1 VVTRASQGG
10 STVTVGTAFFPRQ
23 QELNTKLAW
32 GEWSGYYSPA
42 VYADFHDIEYNAV
55 REAAAVIDTTPLYKY
70 VVRGKDAGRLMD
82 RVMTRD
88 ISKLRLDR
96 VFYTPWCDEDG
107 KLIDDGTIARVGED
121 TYRVTAADQMYRWF
135 GMNATDLEVEI
146 EDVTD
151 SLAAIALQ
159 GKLSREVLEEAT
171 GRDWSDV
178 PYFGRR
184 VTTIDG
190 VEVDVT
196 RTGYTGDRGYELWIP
211 WDAGVQV
218 WDAVFEAG
226 GAYGIQPAG
235 IRALDVCRVEAGLIL
250 AEVEFSSARHVTSA
264 ELKYSPFEVGLG
276 RLVELNKAA
285 PFVGKRAL
293 QAEQRAG
300 GPARRLVGLELDWSG
315 IEGLY
320 AKHDLA
326 PAVSPLVHRDPV
338 PVYKEAKQVGRAT
351 SITWGPTIK
360 KMVGFGSVEKGLDG
374 PGTRLSVEWSV
385 EGERGKVGA
394 TVVKTPF
401 LDLERKR
408 T

>member
-1 VVTRASQGG
+1 M
-10 STVTVGTAFFPRQ
+10 TVGTAFFPRQ
-23 QELNTKLAW
+23 EELNTKLAW
-32 GEWSGYYSPA
+32 GEWSGYYAPA

-55 REAAAVIDTTPLYKY
+55 REAAAAIDTSPLYKY
-70 VVRGKDAGRLMD
+70 VVKGRDAGRLMD

-88 ISKLRLDR
+88 ISKLRIDR

-107 KLIDDGTIARVGED
+107 KLIDDGTIARIAENE
-121 TYRVTAADQMYRWF
+121 YRVTAADQMYRWF
-135 GMNATDLEVEI
+135 LMNGTDLDVEV

-151 SLAAIALQ
+151 ALAALALQ
-159 GKLSREVLEEAT
+159 GKLSREVLERAT
-171 GRDWSDV
+171 GEDWSDV

-218 WDAVFEAG
+218 WDAVFAAG
-226 GAYGIQPAG
+226 ADFGIHPAG

-250 AEVEFSSARHVTSA
+250 AEVEFSSARHVTSP

-276 RLVELNKAA
+276 RLVELGKASD
-285 PFVGKRAL
+285 FVGRRAL
-293 QAEQRAG
+293 LAEQRAG
-300 GPARRLVGLELDWSG
+300 GPPRRLVGLELDWSG

-320 AKHDLA
+320 SKHELA
-326 PAVSPLVHRDPV
+326 PAVSPMVHRDPV
-338 PVYKEAKQVGRAT
+338 PVYKEGKQVGRAT
-351 SITWGPTIK
+351 SVCWGPTIK
-360 KMVGFGSVEKGLDG
+360 KMVGFGSIDKGFEA
-374 PGTRLSVEWSV
+374 PGTRVSVEWSV

>member
-1 VVTRASQGG
+1 
-10 STVTVGTAFFPRQ
+10 VTVGTAFFPRQ

-32 GEWSGYYSPA
+32 GEWSGYYAPA

-55 REAAAVIDTTPLYKY
+55 REAAAAIDTSPLYKY

-88 ISKLRLDR
+88 ISKLRVDR
-96 VFYTPWCDEDG
+96 VYYTPWCDEDG
-107 KLIDDGTIARVGED
+107 KLIDDGTITRTAESE
-121 TYRVTAADQMYRWF
+121 YRVTAADQVGRWF
-135 GMNATDLEVEI
+135 LMNATNLDVEVT
-146 EDVTD
+146 DVTD
-151 SLAAIALQ
+151 ELAGLALQ
-159 GKLSREVLEEAT
+159 GKLSREVLERAT
-171 GRDWSDV
+171 GQDWSDV

-190 VEVDVT
+190 IEVDVT

-211 WDAGVQV
+211 WEAGVQV
-218 WDAVFEAG
+218 WDAVFAAG
-226 GAYGIQPAG
+226 RDFGIFPAG

-250 AEVEFSSARHVTSA
+250 AEVEFSSARHVTSP

-276 RLVELNKAA
+276 RLVELGKASD
-285 PFVGKRAL
+285 FVGRRAL
-293 QAEQRAG
+293 LAEQQAG
-300 GPARRLVGLELDWSG
+300 GPARRLVGVELDWSG

-320 AKHDLA
+320 SKHELA
-326 PAVSPLVHRDPV
+326 PAVSPMVHRDPV
-338 PVYKEAKQVGRAT
+338 PVYKEGRQVGRAT

-360 KMVGFGSVEKGLDG
+360 KMVGFGSVDKSLEA
-374 PGTRLSVEWSV
+374 PGTRVSVEWSV

-394 TVVKTPF
+394 TVVRTPF

>member
-1 VVTRASQGG
+1 
-10 STVTVGTAFFPRQ
+10 VTVGTAFFPRQ

-32 GEWSGYYSPA
+32 GEWSGYFSPA

-55 REAAAVIDTTPLYKY
+55 REAAAAIDTTPLYKY
-70 VVRGKDAGRLMD
+70 VVRGTDAGRLMD

-107 KLIDDGTIARVGED
+107 KLIDDGTIARIGPDE
-121 TYRVTAADQMYRWF
+121 YRVTAADQMFRWF
-135 GMNATDLEVEI
+135 LMNATHLDVEVV
-146 EDVTD
+146 DVTD
-151 SLAAIALQ
+151 DLAALALQ
-159 GKLSREVLEEAT
+159 GKLSREVLEKAT
-171 GRDWSDV
+171 GEDWSDV

-211 WDAGVQV
+211 WDAGVRV
-218 WDAVFEAG
+218 WDAIFEAG
-226 GAYGIQPAG
+226 QDFGIHPAG

-250 AEVEFSSARHVTSA
+250 AEVEFSSARHVTSP

-276 RLVELNKAA
+276 RLVELGKASD
-285 PFVGKRAL
+285 FVGKRAL

-300 GPARRLVGLELDWSG
+300 GPPRRLVGLELEWAG
-315 IEGLY
+315 IERLY
-320 AKHDLA
+320 AKHELA
-326 PAVSPLVHRDPV
+326 PAVSPMVHRDPV
-338 PVYKEAKQVGRAT
+338 PVYKEGKQVGRAT

-360 KMVGFGSVEKGLDG
+360 KMVGFGSVDKSLERL
-374 PGTRLSVEWSV
+374 GTRVSVEWSV

-401 LDLERKR
+401 LDLDRKR